1 MTAKIASRRAA
12 KPARRTT
19 KRPSRV
25 RERPVASIIYVDA
38 SALVKLF
45 LPEPES
51 AAVNRM
57 LAGQRQVI
65 VSDLAVTETTS
76 ALARRRREGLLRAS
90 AAATVHRKMLETVE
104 AGFVRLVSLDPPVHR
119 QAERLLLA
127 IDDIALRAADALH
140 VALALSAGATVMATY
155 DRRLAAAAF
164 RVGLTNA
171 PDQPQLR

>member
-1 MTAKIASRRAA
+1 MTAKTASRPAA

-19 KRPSRV
+19 RRPSRV
-25 RERPVASIIYVDA
+25 RERPVASVIYVDA

-76 ALARRRREGLLRAS
+76 ALARRRREGLLR
-90 AAATVHRKMLETVE
+90 V
-104 AGFVRLVSLDPPVHR
+104 
-119 QAERLLLA
+119 
-127 IDDIALRAADALH
+127 ADALH
-140 VALALSAGATVMATY
+140 LALALSAGATVMATY

>member
-1 MTAKIASRRAA
+1 MTAKTASRRAA

-57 LAGQRQVI
+57 LAG
-65 VSDLAVTETTS
+65 
-76 ALARRRREGLLRAS
+76 
-90 AAATVHRKMLETVE
+90 
-104 AGFVRLVSLDPPVHR
+104 
-119 QAERLLLA
+119 
-127 IDDIALRAADALH
+127 
-140 VALALSAGATVMATY
+140 
-155 DRRLAAAAF
+155 
-164 RVGLTNA
+164 
-171 PDQPQLR
+171 